1 MATEALYQAP
11 LCLIVPGLNNSGPSH
26 WQTLWEQSRP
36 DCERVDLG
44 MWSRPHRNHWVTKL
58 DQAIGRAPAP
68 IVLVAHSL
76 GCHAVAWWAE
86 LVGQPYGWPVTGAL
100 LVAPPDLTRQSMPA
114 PLDGFG
120 SAPGKPL
127 PFPSIRSEEHTSEL
141 QSLMSHSYAVFC
153 LEK

>member
-86 LVGQPYGWPVTGAL
+86 LVGQPYGWPV
-100 LVAPPDLTRQSMPA
+100 
-114 PLDGFG
+114 
-120 SAPGKPL
+120 
-127 PFPSIRSEEHTSEL
+127 RSEERRVGKECVSTCRSRWLPYDAQKEDKEHI
-141 QSLMSHSYAVFC
+141 AF
-153 LEK
+153 